1 MSEGQGDS
9 VAVLH
14 GVITISRGESSQT
27 IILSPAKIKSNCQI
41 FTYHLVV
48 VVVMVY
54 FVLHR
59 FLIFGT

>member
-27 IILSPAKIKSNCQI
+27 IILSRLDKVKLSNI
-41 FTYHLVV
+41 YLSSNGGTMLAL
-48 VVVMVY
+48 Y
-54 FVLHR
+54 FAD
-59 FLIFGT
+59 F

>member
-27 IILSPAKIKSNCQI
+27 IILSRLDKVKLSNI
-41 FTYHLVV
+41 YLSSNGGA
-48 VVVMVY
+48 MLALY
-54 FVLHR
+54 FAD
-59 FLIFGT
+59 F